1 MTQDKKNGDENSTFE
16 VTSTP
21 QTKPDLS
28 APVGFTNL
36 SGSLGKPEH
45 FAEMEKLQMALDVD
59 PKSLQFVQ
67 LGDLYL
73 ANGMVKEARELVE
86 KSLKHHPKSLSGLI
100 LLGRICKFERHY
112 DQALEL
118 FSIALKKA
126 PSNWYALLLRA
137 ETYLKSNQNKRALKD
152 FKQVL
157 LNNPNHPLA
166 RKAVAKLE
174 ILTADEFDDDV
185 FEMKTLGDFHK
196 DRKGPGDEPFQ
207 VSTHLATAQKE
218 ADQFDT
224 QWKPVSK
231 KLERLLALVDAFT
244 VRHDYEKAMNLLK
257 DCKKEFGEHGEIQI
271 RWMRLSPFE
280 AAENIRPKN
289 QSEKSN
295 LREQNILQKKL
306 SALELL
312 LRRIEK
318 IKKTYSHI

>member
-1 MTQDKKNGDENSTFE
+1 MTQDKKTEDQRNNYE
-16 VTSTP
+16 VTAIS
-21 QTKPDLS
+21 QVKPDLS
-28 APVGFTNL
+28 A
-36 SGSLGKPEH
+36 SLGKPEH
-45 FAEMEKLQMALDVD
+45 FVEMEKLQLALETD

-137 ETYLKSNQNKRALKD
+137 ETYLKSNQNKLALKD

-174 ILTADEFDDDV
+174 VLTADEFDDDV
-185 FEMKTLGDFHK
+185 FEMKTLGDFQN
-196 DRKGPGDEPFQ
+196 DRKGPGDAPFQ
-207 VSTHLATAQKE
+207 VATLLSDAQKD

-224 QWKPVSK
+224 QWKPVSQ

-280 AAENIRPKN
+280 TAENIRPKS

-318 IKKTYSHI
+318 SKKTYSHI

>member
-1 MTQDKKNGDENSTFE
+1 MTQDKKSGEENHQDE
-16 VTSTP
+16 VTSIS
-21 QTKPDLS
+21 KPKLDLS
-28 APVGFTNL
+28 AP
-36 SGSLGKPEH
+36 LGQPEH
-45 FAEMEKLQMALDVD
+45 FAEMEKLQIAVEND
-59 PKSLQFVQ
+59 PKTLQFVQ

-73 ANGMVKEARELVE
+73 ANGMIKEARELVE

-100 LLGRICKFERHY
+100 LLGRICKFDRQY
-112 DQALEL
+112 DQALEI

-137 ETYLKSNQNKRALKD
+137 ETYLKSNQNKLALKD

-174 ILTADEFDDDV
+174 VLTADEFDDDV
-185 FEMKTLGDFHK
+185 FEMKTLNDFNK
-196 DRKGPGDEPFQ
+196 DRQGPDGEPFK
-207 VSTHLATAQKE
+207 VLGAQKDV
-218 ADQFDT
+218 DQYET
-224 QWKPVSK
+224 QWKPVSQ

-257 DCKKEFGEHGEIQI
+257 DCKKEFGDHGEIQI

-280 AAENIRPKN
+280 IAENIRPKN

-306 SALELL
+306 NALELL

-318 IKKTYSHI
+318 SKKTYSHI